1 MEERTGERKCFANLK
16 ASETAKV
23 NAAIKTMSNSPEQSL
38 GINKLF
44 KIINDQLSGL
54 SSAKEIKQMIRLITF
69 HANIMTS

>member
-1 MEERTGERKCFANLK
+1 MKGNVLRILK
-16 ASETAKV
+16 QSETAKV
-23 NAAIKTMSNSPEQSL
+23 NAAMKTMSNFPEQSL

-69 HANIMTS
+69 HANIMIS